1 MATGLDLGVNQCIVD
16 NHLEHASM
24 GWDQGEAF
32 DLGFEIIEQ
41 IIYQAYSPVGI
52 VSDSA
57 VGDRDL

>member
-1 MATGLDLGVNQCIVD
+1 VATGLDLGVNQCIVD
-16 NHLEHASM
+16 DHLEHASM
-24 GWDQGEAF
+24 RWDQGEAF

-41 IIYQAYSPVGI
+41 VICQAYSPVGI